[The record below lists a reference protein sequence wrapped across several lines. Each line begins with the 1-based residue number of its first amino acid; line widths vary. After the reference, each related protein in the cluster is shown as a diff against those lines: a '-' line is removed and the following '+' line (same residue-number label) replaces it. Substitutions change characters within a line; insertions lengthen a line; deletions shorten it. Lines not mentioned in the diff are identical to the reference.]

1 LKKIKIKKPKINTKD
16 KSYELK
22 DSCLYKL
29 GSVKKLARL
38 LNLPLEKIEPLKSD
52 DNYNVFINNGRTIE
66 QPTGLLD
73 IVQTRIASLLV
84 RIKPSNSLHSGVKK
98 RSHITNAR
106 VHLGQHPLLTSDI
119 RGFFKSTSTNQIFLF
134 FRKQLKC
141 SADVSD
147 TLTAICSYSGHIPTG
162 SRISMVLAYWANR
175 PMFDEWEAI
184 AKSRNLNFS
193 IFVDDITFSGHG
205 LNRKFVSLIKR
216 VATRHNHQ
224 LHPDKTKLYRANSR
238 KNVTGTSIDGD
249 NLIVSQKNHKNI
261 YADMILWM
269 ESDKCIPHKNLE
281 NRILGKLTAQAQV
294 DPRYKDKARSFR
306 LSIKNFPTHHLCIQ
320 KHSA

>member
-1 LKKIKIKKPKINTKD
+1 MKKIKIKKPKINTKD

-119 RGFFKSTSTNQIFLF
+119 RG
-134 FRKQLKC
+134 
-141 SADVSD
+141 
-147 TLTAICSYSGHIPTG
+147 
-162 SRISMVLAYWANR
+162 
-175 PMFDEWEAI
+175 
-184 AKSRNLNFS
+184 
-193 IFVDDITFSGHG
+193 
-205 LNRKFVSLIKR
+205 
-216 VATRHNHQ
+216 
-224 LHPDKTKLYRANSR
+224 
-238 KNVTGTSIDGD
+238 
-249 NLIVSQKNHKNI
+249 
-261 YADMILWM
+261 
-269 ESDKCIPHKNLE
+269 
-281 NRILGKLTAQAQV
+281 
-294 DPRYKDKARSFR
+294 
-306 LSIKNFPTHHLCIQ
+306 
-320 KHSA
+320 